1 MLLSL
6 YYYLNIDKVPCVIKS
21 PLRLDKKPS
30 FGLYSTNGNLTV
42 IGTINANNGYFAG
55 ELRSKSGFFEGSITA
70 KSGKIGGFNI
80 LEDKL
85 TSEKTY
91 IKVIDE

>member
-1 MLLSL
+1 LWSSV
-6 YYYLNIDKVPCVIKS
+6 D
-21 PLRLDKKPS
+21 
-30 FGLYSTNGNLTV
+30 TGNLT
-42 IGTINANNGYFAG
+42 ITGTINANNGYFAG

-91 IKVIDE
+91 IKIIDE

>member
-1 MLLSL
+1 LEFTSTGLILRNGGLIVQDKWGKEVIRQSPEG
-6 YYYLNIDKVPCVIKS
+6 NI
-21 PLRLDKKPS
+21 
-30 FGLYSTNGNLTV
+30 TV
-42 IGTINANNGYFAG
+42 TGTINANSGYFAG
-55 ELRSKSGFFEGSITA
+55 ELRSKSGYFEGSITA

-91 IKVIDE
+91 IKVVDE